1 MALYRLAYARVS
13 SQDQNIELQ
22 IGQFESLGYDELFQ
36 EKISGR
42 KRDRPEF
49 TRLTERALE
58 LRGQGHDVHALV
70 IEWSRW
76 ARDTAFAL
84 DTLKRLED
92 AGGLG
97 IETTTGQPLTLMTA
111 DGFISTSM
119 KSVMAHYYSIELSG
133 RSRRAYDARKLK
145 HRPTSNRPIWGY
157 QHSSDKSHWV
167 PSKDWQIC
175 RQSVEHFMN
184 GESINGICR
193 WLAEQGIRKSRHG
206 FLAWLKHPAIR
217 GHSKH
222 REEIFFNTHKPLI
235 TESEWQQLNRQMERN
250 RRLRGRNQKGR
261 IYSVP
266 NNLCRCQDCGR
277 SLAVKVST
285 HGRYFYCYYRCSLR
299 DKSCNAPRKYCRDLW
314 VEAAIQNAIQERAD
328 VVVGRLGQPG
338 EEVNPALVE
347 KEQELEQLRKLAHV
361 SGVREVISGLELEI
375 GQIKTAS
382 RVETVDQQERQNM
395 ISSLAGLF
403 PEDWAQLSAEERR
416 DLYDYLVREVR
427 ILGAE
432 VVDVVMW

>member
-36 EKISGR
+36 ERVSGR

-49 TRLTERALE
+49 AKLTERALE
-58 LRGQGHDVHALV
+58 LREHRHDVHVLV

-92 AGGLG
+92 AGVLV

-157 QHSSDKSHWV
+157 QHSTDKSHWV

-175 RQSVEHFMN
+175 RESVEHFMN
-184 GESINGICR
+184 GEPINGICR
-193 WLAEQGIRKSRHG
+193 WLAEQGTRKSRHG
-206 FLAWLKHPAIR
+206 LIAWLKHPAIR

-222 REEIFFNTHKPLI
+222 REEIFYNTHEPLI
-235 TESEWQQLNRQMERN
+235 TESEWQQIKRQLEQN
-250 RRLRGRNQKGR
+250 RRLRGRNKGR
-261 IYSVP
+261 IYPVP
-266 NNLCRCQDCGR
+266 SNLCRCQDCGR

-299 DKSCNAPRKYCRDLW
+299 DGSCNAPRKYCRDLW
-314 VEAAIQNAIQERAD
+314 VEAAIQEAIADAAEAVAD
-328 VVVGRLGQPG
+328 VLSEGGKDT
-338 EEVNPALVE
+338 VNPAVAE
-347 KEQELEQLRKLAHV
+347 KERELTQLRKLAHV
-361 SGVREVISGLELEI
+361 PGVADAIEGLKLEI
-375 GQIKTAS
+375 EQLKTAAD
-382 RVETVDQQERQNM
+382 RDTVTGAERMELIQALAMMKQEQ
-395 ISSLAGLF
+395 
-403 PEDWAQLSAEERR
+403 WAAMSAEERR
-416 DLYDYLVREVR
+416 DVYSQLVARVDV
-427 ILGAE
+427 LGA
-432 VVDVVMW
+432 DVVRVVLR